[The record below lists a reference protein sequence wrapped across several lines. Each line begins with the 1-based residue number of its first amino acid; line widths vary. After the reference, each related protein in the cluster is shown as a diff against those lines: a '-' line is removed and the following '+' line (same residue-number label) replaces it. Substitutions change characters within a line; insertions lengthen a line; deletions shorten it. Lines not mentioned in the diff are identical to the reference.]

1 MAATLTEY
9 DALEDCARNIF
20 GRVMWSHKIQEKQ
33 ADIYLYES
41 RGLAICSIVLSSVVS
56 CGLIAT
62 LFVDPYW
69 LKLISTLMSCI
80 STILI
85 AVIKRFDFEKLIQ
98 NHREFATRYLAVKD
112 QLMLLLYQIRL
123 HDKDCD
129 FLEEELRSLVSKVTE
144 INSIAPQTTNC
155 AVSLASAALHKH
167 KDDDITD
174 EEINNGLP
182 PSLRKECKK

>member
-1 MAATLTEY
+1 MAGSLAEY
-9 DALEDCARNIF
+9 DALEDCTRNIF

-33 ADIYLYES
+33 ADIYLFKS
-41 RGLAICSIVLSSVVS
+41 KRLTICSIVLSSIVS
-56 CGLIAT
+56 GGLVAA
-62 LFVDPYW
+62 LFIDPFW
-69 LKLISTLMSCI
+69 LKLVSTLMSCI

-123 HDKDCD
+123 HDKDRD
-129 FLEEELRSLVSKVTE
+129 FLEEELRSLVSKVSE

-155 AVSLASAALHKH
+155 AVSLASAALHKY

-174 EEINNGLP
+174 EEINSGLP

>member
-33 ADIYLYES
+33 ADIYLDES
-41 RGLAICSIVLSSVVS
+41 RGLAICSIVFSSVAS

-62 LFVDPYW
+62 LFADPYW
-69 LKLISTLMSCI
+69 LKLVSTLMSCI

-129 FLEEELRSLVSKVTE
+129 FFEEELRSLVSKVSE